1 MKVIFHLCVA
11 QYSWSSLIWASIDG
25 NFEVVKMLLM
35 EIQELEV
42 NAGDDRVSSYFRP
55 YIERIVIF
63 IAIIFHGYYYNQ
75 NLCDALYY
83 SLQSY
88 AIPMKSLCHYMK

>member
-25 NFEVVKMLLM
+25 NIEETKTLLM

-42 NAGDDRVSSYFRP
+42 NAGDDRVSP
-55 YIERIVIF
+55 
-63 IAIIFHGYYYNQ
+63 
-75 NLCDALYY
+75 
-83 SLQSY
+83 
-88 AIPMKSLCHYMK
+88 